1 MALSLVVQDVA
12 VERGGLRVLDGLAF
26 ALAGG
31 TVLVVTGPNGA
42 GKTTLLRAI
51 AGYLPVLRGS
61 VSLLGGDSEHE
72 VAEQLH
78 YVGHQ
83 NAVKGAMTVRENLM
97 FWADYLGG
105 DQVSVARAMDDFG
118 LLDLAEIP
126 AAFLS
131 AGQRRRLA
139 LGRLLVA
146 HRPVWLLD
154 EPTVALDGASRDRLT
169 AIGDRHL
176 QDNGIIVAATHLPLP
191 FCQIQELGIGLR
203 EVAA

>member
-1 MALSLVVQDVA
+1 
-12 VERGGLRVLDGLAF
+12 
-26 ALAGG
+26 
-31 TVLVVTGPNGA
+31 
-42 GKTTLLRAI
+42 
-51 AGYLPVLRGS
+51 
-61 VSLLGGDSEHE
+61 
-72 VAEQLH
+72 
-78 YVGHQ
+78 
-83 NAVKGAMTVRENLM
+83 
-97 FWADYLGG
+97 
-105 DQVSVARAMDDFG
+105 MDDFG

-169 AIGDRHL
+169 AIGDRYL

-191 FCQIQELGIGLR
+191 FCRIQELEIGLR